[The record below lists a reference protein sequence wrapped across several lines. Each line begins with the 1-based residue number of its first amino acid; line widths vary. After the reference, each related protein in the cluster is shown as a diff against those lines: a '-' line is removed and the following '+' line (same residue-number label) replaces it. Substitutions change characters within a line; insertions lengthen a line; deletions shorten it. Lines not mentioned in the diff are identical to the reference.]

1 VARFYA
7 MLEELK
13 RSKLGVPA
21 VRLAERH
28 GWNLRTVYRDLHAL
42 EAAGFP
48 VLNDGA
54 RWKLVDGWE
63 SALPFPLALDE
74 RLALHVARQL
84 VVPLRGTP
92 VGGAFERLYDRLV
105 GPASPVG
112 AGPRQGDLFRRLRPL
127 LAARSLLAIDYSQH
141 RAAIEALCRGME
153 RCRTLRV
160 RYFAQS
166 RGELTMREIDP
177 YDLYWDPGLEAL
189 YLFAYCHLR
198 GEVRTFAVHRFRQV
212 VETEKRYVVPRDFSV
227 EGYLGG
233 AFRIWRERNAVRVHL
248 VIDPPEAGWVVERR
262 WHASQQVVRR
272 PDGSCELTFQVDGT
286 REIRRFILQ
295 FGAAVE
301 VLEPDALRREV
312 AREHAAAARRA
323 ERGRTSGV
331 EPAVRAGS
339 RAPAGDTPAAGP
351 LRTTRRRRG
360 LGGR

>member
-1 VARFYA
+1 MARLYT
-7 MLEELK
+7 MLEDLK

-28 GWNLRTVYRDLHAL
+28 GWKLRTVYRDLHAL

-48 VLNDGA
+48 VANDGA

-63 SALPFPLALDE
+63 GALPFPLALDE

-84 VVPLRGTP
+84 VVPLRGTR
-92 VGGAFERLYDRLV
+92 VGAAFERLHERLV
-105 GPASPVG
+105 GPAAPFG
-112 AGPRQGDLFRRLRPL
+112 AGPRQGELFRRLRPL
-127 LAARSLLAIDYSQH
+127 LAARSLLAIDYSRH

-153 RCRTLRV
+153 RGRTLRV

-198 GEVRTFAVHRFRQV
+198 DEVRTFAVHRFRQV
-212 VETEKRYVVPRDFSV
+212 VETSRHYVVPREFSV
-227 EGYLGG
+227 EAYLGG
-233 AFRIWRERNAVRVHL
+233 AFRIWRERNAARVRLAV
-248 VIDPPEAGWVVERR
+248 DPPEAGWVGERR
-262 WHASQQVVRR
+262 WHASQQVVRL

-286 REIRRFILQ
+286 REIQRFILQ
-295 FGAAVE
+295 LGAAVE
-301 VLEPDALRREV
+301 VLEPEALRREV

-323 ERGRTSGV
+323 ARGVRSELERASGSS
-331 EPAVRAGS
+331 S
-339 RAPAGDTPAAGP
+339 RAAGGGDPTGRPD
-351 LRTTRRRRG
+351 RTMRRRRG